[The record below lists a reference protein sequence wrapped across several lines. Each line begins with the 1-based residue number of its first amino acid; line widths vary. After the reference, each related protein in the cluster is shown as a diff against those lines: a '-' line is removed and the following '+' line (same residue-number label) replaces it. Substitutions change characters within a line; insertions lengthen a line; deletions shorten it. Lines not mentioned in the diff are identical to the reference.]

1 MMAPATKPPTTPAP
15 IAQPS
20 QRASAAVGMAAIALA
35 MVAAAT
41 KAVRVFF
48 IRDSP

>member
-1 MMAPATKPPTTPAP
+1 
-15 IAQPS
+15 
-20 QRASAAVGMAAIALA
+20 MAAIALA

-48 IRDSP
+48 IRFSLSAGRRRARERVAMFK